1 MAFEAET
8 LMPCVSFCC
17 ADFPI
22 IIHRN
27 MTVHSTHS
35 RIMRVREV
43 VRANSTPGDMNY
55 RQWTVDFFVLSF
67 RNLFRFLRDASEG
80 RHDLQQNNEKSSFVV
95 VRPGILVLF
104 QYLYHFMWLCFIF
117 SAFEFLSLVRDSL

>member
-1 MAFEAET
+1 
-8 LMPCVSFCC
+8 MPCVCYCC

-22 IIHRN
+22 IIYRK

-35 RIMRVREV
+35 RIMRDCEV
-43 VRANSTPGDMNY
+43 VRANSTPGDINY
-55 RQWTVDFFVLSF
+55 RQWAVDFFVLSF
-67 RNLFRFLRDASEG
+67 RNLFIFLRDASEG

-104 QYLYHFMWLCFIF
+104 QYLYHFM
-117 SAFEFLSLVRDSL
+117 